1 MYSSDVAEMAGAS
14 LGVAI
19 VAIIV
24 TLVPGTVQ
32 GTTWWEPSGLAV
44 GFAAA
49 GKMEIRGRGIV
60 MLGTGAWLL
69 SVCQHSSFSFSVL
82 YRSKSGFEIV

>member
-1 MYSSDVAEMAGAS
+1 MAGAS

-19 VAIIV
+19 VAMMV

-32 GTTWWEPSGLAV
+32 GIILWEPSGLAV
-44 GFAAA
+44 GLATG
-49 GKMEIRGRGIV
+49 GKLEMRGRGTV

-69 SVCQHSSFSFSVL
+69 L
-82 YRSKSGFEIV
+82 

>member
-1 MYSSDVAEMAGAS
+1 MAGAS
-14 LGVAI
+14 FGVAI
-19 VAIIV
+19 VAMIV

-49 GKMEIRGRGIV
+49 GKLEMRGRGIV

-69 SVCQHSSFSFSVL
+69 SVCQHSPFSFSFSIVPKVA
-82 YRSKSGFEIV
+82 SEIVGLTC